1 MRHIVPV
8 FVGWFLLA
16 VNANT
21 LGLIPR
27 TWHGALSDMAQV
39 MITIALAAIGLSTR
53 LRDIRRA
60 GFRPLALGAVLWFVV
75 AATSL
80 GLQLAGGTL
89 T

>member
-1 MRHIVPV
+1 
-8 FVGWFLLA
+8 
-16 VNANT
+16 
-21 LGLIPR
+21 
-27 TWHGALSDMAQV
+27 

>member
-1 MRHIVPV
+1 MPV
-8 FVGWFLLA
+8 FVGWVLLA
-16 VNANT
+16 VTANT

-27 TWHGALSDMAQV
+27 PWHGALSDMAQL

>member
-1 MRHIVPV
+1 MLDDLP
-8 FVGWFLLA
+8 
-16 VNANT
+16 
-21 LGLIPR
+21 
-27 TWHGALSDMAQV
+27 DMAQL

-80 GLQLAGGTL
+80 GLQLASGTL